1 MYSIKISKKNILTE
15 KEFKTFYDCNF
26 DSIRSYLFYRSGNGD
41 LASDLAQDTL
51 IRIWEKDIKNE
62 GKKTIGLAYKIA
74 KDLFVNSYR
83 RANSAANYAK
93 SLEFEFTNTSPEEEL
108 LYMEMKEKYE
118 KTLADL
124 NEKQRVV
131 FLMSRLE
138 GLKYQEIADRIG
150 ISVKAV
156 EKRMSGALT
165 TFREVLRILFYL
177 LYFSVYAD
185 RSLLIFNNI

>member
-1 MYSIKISKKNILTE
+1 MTE
-15 KEFKTFYDCNF
+15 KEFKTFYDRNF
-26 DSIRSYLFYRSGNGD
+26 DSIRSYIFYRSGNGD

-51 IRIWEKDIKNE
+51 IRIWEKDMINE
-62 GKKTIGLAYKIA
+62 GKKTVGLAYKIA
-74 KDLFVNSYR
+74 GDLFVNSYR

-93 SLEFEFTNTSPEEEL
+93 TLEFEFTNSSPEEEM
-108 LYMEMKEKYE
+108 LYSEMKEKYE
-118 KTLADL
+118 KTLSEL

-138 GLKYQEIADRIG
+138 GLKYQEIAERLG
-150 ISVKAV
+150 ISIKAV

-165 TFREVLRILFYL
+165 TFRDVLRILFYL
-177 LYFSVYAD
+177 LYFSIYAD